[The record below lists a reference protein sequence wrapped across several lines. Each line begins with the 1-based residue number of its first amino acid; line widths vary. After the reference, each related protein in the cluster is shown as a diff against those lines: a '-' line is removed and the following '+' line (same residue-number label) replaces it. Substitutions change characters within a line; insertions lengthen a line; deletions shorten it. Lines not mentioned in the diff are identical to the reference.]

1 MAPYIHGQIEIKAF
15 CLIRH
20 DGKLLV
26 SKGYDKTKQET
37 FYRFLGGTVEFGE
50 TGEQAVVREI
60 KEELGSGLIDVVR
73 LDLIQNIFSYNNEER
88 HQLTFLFEGTLL
100 DESLYTQELIQIID
114 APESR
119 AVWLPIE
126 EVLSG
131 KAILYPTYD
140 YSKIFGE
147 SSQ

>member
-15 CLIRH
+15 CLIRY

-26 SKGYDKTKQET
+26 SKGYDKTKKEI

-60 KEELGSGLIDVVR
+60 KEELGSGLLDVVR
-73 LDLIQNIFSYNNEER
+73 LDIIQNIFSYDGEDR
-88 HQLTFLFEGTLL
+88 HQVIFLFEGTLS
-100 DESLYTQELIQIID
+100 EETLYKKNVIQILD
-114 APESR
+114 VPESQ

-131 KAILYPTYD
+131 EAILYPTYD
-140 YSKIFGE
+140 YSKILI
-147 SSQ
+147 

>member
-1 MAPYIHGQIEIKAF
+1 MASYIHGQIEIKAF

-20 DGKLLV
+20 DRKILV
-26 SKGYDKTKQET
+26 SKGYDKTKKET

-60 KEELGSGLIDVVR
+60 KEELGSGLLEVVR
-73 LDLIQNIFSYNNEER
+73 LDLIQNIFSYNNEDR
-88 HQLTFLFEGTLL
+88 HQLTFLFEGTLSDKTL
-100 DESLYTQELIQIID
+100 HEKDSIQIMD
-114 APESR
+114 APESQ

-126 EVLSG
+126 EVLNG

-140 YSKIFGE
+140 YLKILGE
-147 SSQ
+147 AP